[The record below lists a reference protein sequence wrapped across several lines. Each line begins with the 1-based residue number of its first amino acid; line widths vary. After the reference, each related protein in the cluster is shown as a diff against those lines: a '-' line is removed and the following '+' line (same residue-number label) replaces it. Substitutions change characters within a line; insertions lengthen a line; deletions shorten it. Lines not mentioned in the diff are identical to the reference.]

1 MSTPFHCR
9 VNLRNMHFAFF
20 VQNFCHRVRLGEVCK
35 RCFRFISSVIAY
47 MPCLLNRLSSFGSNH
62 RPNMCKHVHV
72 VLFQVS

>member
-1 MSTPFHCR
+1 
-9 VNLRNMHFAFF
+9 
-20 VQNFCHRVRLGEVCK
+20 
-35 RCFRFISSVIAY
+35 